1 MQSAFVIERKSKVFD
16 QGCALVLANVRSIVL
31 FTLNNSNVLMESQ
44 MKYSKVL
51 TTLGLLVTVVLAGE
65 SFNPKKS
72 LAAPYSYEVVN
83 YWNSGSKCLDADIFN
98 GRNGTVVQMWQC
110 TNLDNQK
117 WRFHED
123 GSIESARYP
132 GMCLDADYFSGGN
145 GTRIKLW
152 RCATAINSNNVN
164 HQNGM

>member
-1 MQSAFVIERKSKVFD
+1 
-16 QGCALVLANVRSIVL
+16 
-31 FTLNNSNVLMESQ
+31 